1 MIEQFNRIDR
11 HKVKGPP
18 LFMTLTYPGGTPEH
32 WVPFARRLKRDLEA
46 FLKRFWRFE
55 KWGWGPGAFVI
66 WRLEVQKRGAPHLHL
81 MIFNVPYLG
90 HEIVGQWWYEV
101 VASGD
106 SAHEKAGV
114 QVEACRTWEK
124 AGYYMSKYMCKEAS
138 GLIHESYR
146 AVYTPEQVALVE
158 DLWARPGRF
167 WGVRRRRNM
176 PVELESWAMTREAFY
191 RLLRIARG
199 LAKAQSAGRYRL
211 RMQEHFTAYTS
222 DFNAISAL
230 AFVGAWRL

>member
-1 MIEQFNRIDR
+1 MAWTA
-11 HKVKGPP
+11 P
-18 LFMTLTYPGGTPEH
+18 LVAKAET
-32 WVPFARRLKRDLEA
+32 EA
-46 FLKRFWRFE
+46 
-55 KWGWGPGAFVI
+55 
-66 WRLEVQKRGAPHLHL
+66 
-81 MIFNVPYLG
+81 
-90 HEIVGQWWYEV
+90 
-101 VASGD
+101 
-106 SAHEKAGV
+106 
-114 QVEACRTWEK
+114 
-124 AGYYMSKYMCKEAS
+124 
-138 GLIHESYR
+138 R
-146 AVYTPEQVALVE
+146 AVPAQLTADLPPAVLSAEQVALVE